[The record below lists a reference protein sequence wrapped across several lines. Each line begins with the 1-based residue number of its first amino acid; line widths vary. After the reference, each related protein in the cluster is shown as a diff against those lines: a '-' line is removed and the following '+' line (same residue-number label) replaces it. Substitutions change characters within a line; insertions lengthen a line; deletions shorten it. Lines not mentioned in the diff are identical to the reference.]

1 MINRFIKSISDEDGT
16 IMIESTYCVIATIIV
31 LIGIMGFGF
40 ILYQR
45 VMFNV
50 ACNQVAEEVV
60 QTYKLK
66 NVVHNKDVSHD
77 DVVNVGKYR
86 YLLGEIQSSS
96 ETKLNTL
103 VNERLAKTSFALDDG
118 TATVSIKA
126 KIDDIGRRHYIVTI
140 SKPYKFLFGNFF
152 NGTVFKALHIDNTM
166 SATVYVEGT
175 DMLNYSNTI
184 SIIQYGFRKL
194 EDNVT
199 LLETIS
205 GFMEL
210 ANELFK
216 FPYDKLG
223 LA

>member
-1 MINRFIKSISDEDGT
+1 MVDRFIKSISDDDGT

-66 NVVHNKDVSHD
+66 NVLYNKDVSQQ
-77 DVVNVGKYR
+77 DVVDVGKYR
-86 YLLGEIQSSS
+86 YWLGQIQSSS

-118 TATVSIKA
+118 SASVSIKA

-152 NGTVFKALHIDNTM
+152 NGKTFKALHIDNTM
-166 SATVYVEGT
+166 SATVYIEGT
-175 DMLNYSNTI
+175 DMLSYSNTI
-184 SIIQYGFRKL
+184 AITQYGFRKA
-194 EDNVT
+194 EDNVK
-199 LLETIS
+199 LLSTIS
-205 GFMEL
+205 KFMEI
-210 ANELFK
+210 ANSLFK
-216 FPYDKLG
+216 FPYNKLG